1 MSFAWHSGMAKIW
14 FCSIDCD
21 GPPALAGLWTD
32 PVTCC
37 PWVLTPSSSW
47 WLPKGAN
54 RVAQRLLAFERQPTR
69 DGLRPQTWGWGL
81 REEVVSVSQRSD
93 DEGNYNREKRPGE
106 TRCVCVCV
114 CVCVCMR
121 AQSRPPLCDRMDCSL
136 PSSSVH
142 GIFQE
147 WIAFSFSRTSSWP
160 TDLTPISC
168 LSDRF
173 FTTGPPAKPW
183 DTMMEVEI
191 RDPGDIRIRNEWE
204 GRTKLQLSI
213 LTRKLKLDV

>member
-106 TRCVCVCV
+106 TRGVCVCV
-114 CVCVCMR
+114 CVCACVLSHVLLFATAWTVACP
-121 AQSRPPLCDRMDCSL
+121 APLSM
-136 PSSSVH
+136 
-142 GIFQE
+142 E
-147 WIAFSFSRTSSWP
+147 FSRSGLPFPSP
-160 TDLTPISC
+160 GHLP
-168 LSDRF
+168 
-173 FTTGPPAKPW
+173 
-183 DTMMEVEI
+183 
-191 RDPGDIRIRNEWE
+191 DPQI
-204 GRTKLQLSI
+204 
-213 LTRKLKLDV
+213 